1 MSKYINKSHKEIIIE
16 VLEKTDQ
23 AIMDR
28 FKQINAE
35 IKTLEKEKNKI
46 QSYSSLQID
55 DLDQKV
61 KKLEKDWNDLM
72 NRVYFNE
79 S

>member
-46 QSYSSLQID
+46 QSYSSLQMD
-55 DLDQKV
+55 DLDQKI
-61 KKLEKDWNDLM
+61 KKLEKDWDDLM
-72 NRVYFNE
+72 DRVYFNE

>member
-1 MSKYINKSHKEIIIE
+1 MSKYINKSHKEVIIE

-28 FKQINAE
+28 FKQIDAE
-35 IKTLEKEKNKI
+35 IKTLEKEKDKI
-46 QSYSSLQID
+46 QSYSNSQID
-55 DLDQKV
+55 DLDQKI
-61 KKLEKDWNDLM
+61 KKLEKDWDDLM
-72 NRVYFNE
+72 DRVYFNE

>member
-1 MSKYINKSHKEIIIE
+1 MSKYINKSHKEVIIE

-28 FKQINAE
+28 FKQIDAE
-35 IKTLEKEKNKI
+35 VKTLEKEKDKI
-46 QSYSSLQID
+46 QSYSSLQMD
-55 DLDQKV
+55 DLDQKI
-61 KKLEKDWNDLM
+61 KKLEKDWDDLM
-72 NRVYFNE
+72 DRVYFNE